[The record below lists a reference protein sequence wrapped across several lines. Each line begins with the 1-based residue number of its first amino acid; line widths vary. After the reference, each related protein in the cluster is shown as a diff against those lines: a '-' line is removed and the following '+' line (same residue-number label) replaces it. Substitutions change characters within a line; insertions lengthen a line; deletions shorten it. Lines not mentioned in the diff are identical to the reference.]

1 MAVNNN
7 NNNNGDGRGN
17 NTNTAALT
25 ALKKMLIDLDKQNI
39 NYCILRNYEFLL
51 GELFPMESVDTVVS
65 REDFVRMDALL
76 RSQGF
81 QKRRPQFSLQHHAY
95 FKHVGRQM
103 ISFDLQVG
111 GVHWNDMVY
120 LDEILLVHRVK
131 KDFFYVLSDEDA
143 FVMLLAHSI
152 LGKRYF
158 KLKYQQILH
167 QLLSERSID
176 RDYVL
181 HNLGRIFSGRKAREL
196 LEIVRKNELK
206 KINSY
211 ILILIFLLKKPARL
225 LTFTA
230 LFFRW
235 VRWKKPLHLSPL
247 ISIVGPDGAGK
258 STMVQELADYLSGTH
273 RKISVIYAGRGR
285 NHLLPFMSLG
295 RRYKTAEK
303 KRDAKKDVEDVQQM
317 AVSSDRNRTFI
328 RTLIYT
334 ASSFIFAADLF
345 LRYWA
350 FIFPRRLCRQIVLT
364 DRYYSDI
371 LLMKNVPWGFKKF
384 ICSFFPSPTI
394 SILLYNTPDILHQRR
409 LEESIFELQ
418 RQLDLFHKSSYS
430 LRVCTTNEKEDQNKV
445 ICFIADRLVYNWE

>member
-1 MAVNNN
+1 MMAVNNN

-65 REDFVRMDALL
+65 REDFMRMDALL

-158 KLKYQQILH
+158 KLK
-167 QLLSERSID
+167 
-176 RDYVL
+176 
-181 HNLGRIFSGRKAREL
+181 K
-196 LEIVRKNELK
+196 
-206 KINSY
+206 
-211 ILILIFLLKKPARL
+211 
-225 LTFTA
+225 
-230 LFFRW
+230 
-235 VRWKKPLHLSPL
+235 
-247 ISIVGPDGAGK
+247 
-258 STMVQELADYLSGTH
+258 
-273 RKISVIYAGRGR
+273 
-285 NHLLPFMSLG
+285 
-295 RRYKTAEK
+295 
-303 KRDAKKDVEDVQQM
+303 
-317 AVSSDRNRTFI
+317 VSN
-328 RTLIYT
+328 
-334 ASSFIFAADLF
+334 
-345 LRYWA
+345 
-350 FIFPRRLCRQIVLT
+350 
-364 DRYYSDI
+364 
-371 LLMKNVPWGFKKF
+371 
-384 ICSFFPSPTI
+384 
-394 SILLYNTPDILHQRR
+394 
-409 LEESIFELQ
+409 
-418 RQLDLFHKSSYS
+418 
-430 LRVCTTNEKEDQNKV
+430 
-445 ICFIADRLVYNWE
+445 